1 MWVEYENKSN
11 HIQPMHK
18 AAQKENY
25 PFSITGV
32 EYQRIFVPL
41 HSKAIKG
48 LYFGIVGVPYEGF
61 FRGERSA
68 NHRRYARGIARCFGD
83 W

>member
-18 AAQKENY
+18 AAQKEKY

-48 LYFGIVGVPYEGF
+48 LYFGRGGCLLFCRDTRGSATPLLFYPLATC
-61 FRGERSA
+61 RGER
-68 NHRRYARGIARCFGD
+68 
-83 W
+83 